1 MKMRSME
8 HPGIAA
14 RDPKALVDFYV
25 DRLGLVLVRQAS
37 ETTFFIGC
45 EGGGFIEIYQAKE
58 GEPDYRSNHAQGLR
72 HVAFLVDDFDAAL
85 AELKAMG
92 IPQAEEPQINPPA
105 LKLALFRD
113 PEGNLFHITERD
125 KPLSV

>member
-25 DRLGLVLVRQAS
+25 EKLGLFLVRQTA

-45 EGGGFIEIYQAKE
+45 EGGGFIEIYQARE
-58 GEPDYRSNHAQGLR
+58 GEPDLRSNDAQGLR
-72 HVAFLVDDFDAAL
+72 HVAFLVDDFDASL
-85 AELKAMG
+85 AELIAMG
-92 IPQAEEPQINPPA
+92 IPQAEPPVLRPPV

-113 PEGNLFHITERD
+113 PEGNLFHITQRD
-125 KPLSV
+125 KPLG